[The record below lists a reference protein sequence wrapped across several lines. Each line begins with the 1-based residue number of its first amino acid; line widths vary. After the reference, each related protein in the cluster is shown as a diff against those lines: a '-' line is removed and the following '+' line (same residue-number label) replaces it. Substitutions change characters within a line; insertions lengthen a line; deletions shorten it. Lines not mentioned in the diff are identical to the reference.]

1 MKLSNKLGVIGWGV
15 LVIAFTGLGAL
26 AVGSAGFGWGQDYQL
41 LALRL
46 PRVLAAIIAGFAL
59 GVGGATQQ
67 GLFRNPLAD
76 PGLTGVFGGALLG
89 IAVLRAG
96 GGGWGWDH
104 TWAISAAAFAGAS
117 LISILLVLVGGRGS
131 TAKLLLTGLGLNAFA
146 AAGTLIIAN
155 LFSSSRDVLLSGI
168 TGDWLGLATV
178 SSIALPVGL
187 CVVAS
192 IFLLSQGRSL
202 DQLSLGEE
210 VAQTRGLNVSSVRRR
225 AILFTA
231 LAAAAATCLVGQ
243 VAFMGLIAPHCAR
256 LLIGP
261 RHKFMLPLAGL
272 IGALLLLLADT
283 LGRSLWPQTP
293 LSAAA
298 MTALIGAPVFIW
310 IASRHHE

>member
-1 MKLSNKLGVIGWGV
+1 MKNKFGIIGGGFLIIV
-15 LVIAFTGLGAL
+15 FVALIAL
-26 AVGSAGFGWGQDYQL
+26 ALGSAGFGWGKDYEL

-46 PRVLAAIIAGFAL
+46 PRVLAAVVAGFAL
-59 GVGGATQQ
+59 GVGGGTQQ

-89 IAVLRAG
+89 IAIMMAG
-96 GGGWGWDH
+96 GGSWVWEN
-104 TWAISAAAFAGAS
+104 TWAISAAAFVGAS
-117 LISILLVLVGGRGS
+117 FISILLVTIGGRGS
-131 TAKLLLTGLGLNAFA
+131 TSKLLLTGLGLNAFA

-168 TGDWLGLATV
+168 TGDWLGLATF
-178 SSIALPVGL
+178 SSITWPVGL
-187 CVVAS
+187 CLAAS
-192 IFLLSQGRSL
+192 ILLLVQGRAL

-210 VAQTRGLNVSSVRRR
+210 VAQTRGLDVNSLRRR
-225 AILFTA
+225 GILFTA

-243 VAFMGLIAPHCAR
+243 VAFVGLIAPHCAR

-261 RHKFMLPLAGL
+261 RHKFMLPLAGI
-272 IGALLLLLADT
+272 IGAILLLLADT

-298 MTALIGAPVFIW
+298 MTALLGAPVFIW

>member
-1 MKLSNKLGVIGWGV
+1 MVIV
-15 LVIAFTGLGAL
+15 FVALIAL
-26 AVGSAGFGWGQDYQL
+26 ALGSAGWGWGKDYEL

-46 PRVLAAIIAGFAL
+46 PRVLAAVVAGFAL
-59 GVGGATQQ
+59 GIGGGTQQ

-89 IAVLRAG
+89 IAILMAG
-96 GGGWGWDH
+96 GGSWIWEN
-104 TWAISAAAFAGAS
+104 TWAISLAAFAGAS
-117 LISILLVLVGGRGS
+117 LISILLVIVGGGGS
-131 TAKLLLTGLGLNAFA
+131 TSKLLLTGLGLNAFA

-168 TGDWLGLATV
+168 TGDWLGLATF
-178 SSIALPVGL
+178 SSVAWPMGL
-187 CVVAS
+187 CLTAA
-192 IFLLSQGRSL
+192 ILLLIQARAL

-210 VAQTRGLNVSSVRRR
+210 VAQTRGLNVNSVRRQG
-225 AILFTA
+225 ILFTA

-243 VAFMGLIAPHCAR
+243 VAFVGLIAPHCAR
-256 LLIGP
+256 VIIGP
-261 RHKFMLPLAGL
+261 RHKFMLPVAGL
-272 IGALLLLLADT
+272 IGAILLLLADT

-298 MTALIGAPVFIW
+298 MTALLGAPVFIW

>member
-1 MKLSNKLGVIGWGV
+1 MVIV
-15 LVIAFTGLGAL
+15 FVALIAL
-26 AVGSAGFGWGQDYQL
+26 ALGSAGWGWGKDYEL

-46 PRVLAAIIAGFAL
+46 PRVLAAVVAGFAL
-59 GVGGATQQ
+59 GIGGGTQQ

-89 IAVLRAG
+89 IAILMAG
-96 GGGWGWDH
+96 GGSWIWEN
-104 TWAISAAAFAGAS
+104 TWAISLAAFAGAS
-117 LISILLVLVGGRGS
+117 LISILLVIIGGGGS
-131 TAKLLLTGLGLNAFA
+131 TSKLLLTGLGLNAFA

-168 TGDWLGLATV
+168 TGDWLGLATL
-178 SSIALPVGL
+178 SSVAWPMGL
-187 CVVAS
+187 CLTAV
-192 IFLLSQGRSL
+192 ILLLIQARAL

-210 VAQTRGLNVSSVRRR
+210 VAQTRGLNVNSVRRQG
-225 AILFTA
+225 ILFTA

-243 VAFMGLIAPHCAR
+243 VAFVGLIAPHCAR
-256 LLIGP
+256 VVIGP
-261 RHKFMLPLAGL
+261 RHKFMLPVAGL
-272 IGALLLLLADT
+272 IGAILLLLADT

-298 MTALIGAPVFIW
+298 MTALLGAPVFIW

>member
-1 MKLSNKLGVIGWGV
+1 MKNKFGIIGWGFLLIV
-15 LVIAFTGLGAL
+15 SVALIAL
-26 AVGSAGFGWGQDYQL
+26 ALGSAGFGWGKDYEL

-46 PRVLAAIIAGFAL
+46 PRVFAAVIAGFAL
-59 GVGGATQQ
+59 GVGGGTQQ

-89 IAVLRAG
+89 IALLMAG
-96 GGGWGWDH
+96 GGSWIWEN
-104 TWAISAAAFAGAS
+104 TWAISLAAFAGAS
-117 LISILLVLVGGRGS
+117 LISILLVIVGGRGS
-131 TAKLLLTGLGLNAFA
+131 TSKLLLTGLGLNAFA

-168 TGDWLGLATV
+168 TGDWLGLATF
-178 SSIALPVGL
+178 SSIAWPVGL
-187 CVVAS
+187 CLTAS
-192 IFLLSQGRSL
+192 VLLLVQGRAL

-210 VAQTRGLNVSSVRRR
+210 VAQTRGLDVNSVRRR
-225 AILFTA
+225 GILLTA

-243 VAFMGLIAPHCAR
+243 VAFVGLIAPHCAR
-256 LLIGP
+256 ILIGP

-272 IGALLLLLADT
+272 IGAVLLLLADT

-298 MTALIGAPVFIW
+298 MTALLGAPVFIW

>member
-1 MKLSNKLGVIGWGV
+1 MKSNAKWGIIGWGV
-15 LVIAFTGLGAL
+15 LVIIFVGLWAL
-26 AVGSAGFGWGQDYQL
+26 ALGSAGFGWGQDYQF

-46 PRVLAAIIAGFAL
+46 PRVLAAVAAGFAL
-59 GVGGATQQ
+59 GVGGGTQQ

-89 IAVLRAG
+89 IALLMASSGSWV
-96 GGGWGWDH
+96 WEH
-104 TWAISAAAFAGAS
+104 TWAIPVAAFAGAS
-117 LISILLVLVGGRGS
+117 FISILLVVIGGRGS

-146 AAGTLIIAN
+146 AAGTLIVAH

-168 TGDWLGLATV
+168 TGDWLGLATI
-178 SSIALPVGL
+178 SSIAWPMGL
-187 CVVAS
+187 CLVAS
-192 IFLLSQGRSL
+192 LFLLTQGHSL

-210 VAQTRGLNVSSVRRR
+210 VAQTRGLVVNSIRRR
-225 AILFTA
+225 GILFTA

-243 VAFMGLIAPHCAR
+243 VAFVGLIAPHCAR

-298 MTALIGAPVFIW
+298 MTALLGAPVFIW

>member
-1 MKLSNKLGVIGWGV
+1 MKSSNKFVIIGWGI
-15 LVIAFTGLGAL
+15 LVIIFVGLSAL
-26 AVGSAGFGWGQDYQL
+26 ALGSAGFGWGQDYQL
-41 LALRL
+41 LALRM
-46 PRVLAAIIAGFAL
+46 PRVLAAIVAGFAL
-59 GVGGATQQ
+59 GVGGGTQQ

-89 IAVLRAG
+89 IALLMAG
-96 GGGWGWDH
+96 GGTWVWEH
-104 TWAISAAAFAGAS
+104 AWAISAAAFAGAS
-117 LISILLVLVGGRGS
+117 LISILLVVVGGRGS

-168 TGDWLGLATV
+168 TGDWLGLATL
-178 SSIALPVGL
+178 SSIAWPMGL
-187 CVVAS
+187 CLGAS
-192 IFLLSQGRSL
+192 ILLLIQGRSL
-202 DQLSLGEE
+202 DQLSLGED
-210 VAQTRGLNVSSVRRR
+210 VAQTRGVDVNSIRRR
-225 AILFTA
+225 GILFTA

-243 VAFMGLIAPHCAR
+243 VAFVGLIAPHCAR

-272 IGALLLLLADT
+272 IGAIILLLADT

-298 MTALIGAPVFIW
+298 MTALLGAPVFIW

>member
-1 MKLSNKLGVIGWGV
+1 MVIV
-15 LVIAFTGLGAL
+15 FVALIAL
-26 AVGSAGFGWGQDYQL
+26 ALGSAGWGWGKDYEL

-46 PRVLAAIIAGFAL
+46 PRVLAAVVAGFAL
-59 GVGGATQQ
+59 GIGGGTQQ

-89 IAVLRAG
+89 IAILMAG
-96 GGGWGWDH
+96 GGSWIWEN
-104 TWAISAAAFAGAS
+104 TWAISLAAFAGAS
-117 LISILLVLVGGRGS
+117 LISILLVIIGGGGS
-131 TAKLLLTGLGLNAFA
+131 TSKLLLTGLGLNAFA

-168 TGDWLGLATV
+168 TGDWLGLATF
-178 SSIALPVGL
+178 SSVAWPMGL
-187 CVVAS
+187 CLTAA
-192 IFLLSQGRSL
+192 ILLLIQARAL

-210 VAQTRGLNVSSVRRR
+210 VAQTRGLNVNSVRRQG
-225 AILFTA
+225 ILFTA

-243 VAFMGLIAPHCAR
+243 VAFVGLIAPHCAR
-256 LLIGP
+256 VVIGP
-261 RHKFMLPLAGL
+261 RHKFMLPVAGL
-272 IGALLLLLADT
+272 IGAILLLLADT

-298 MTALIGAPVFIW
+298 MTALLGAPVFIW

>member
-1 MKLSNKLGVIGWGV
+1 MRNKLGIISGGL
-15 LVIAFTGLGAL
+15 LVIVFVALIAL
-26 AVGSAGFGWGQDYQL
+26 ALGSAGWGWGKDYEL

-46 PRVLAAIIAGFAL
+46 PRVLAAVVAGFAL
-59 GVGGATQQ
+59 GIGGGTQQ

-89 IAVLRAG
+89 IAILMAG
-96 GGGWGWDH
+96 GGSWIWEN
-104 TWAISAAAFAGAS
+104 TWAISLAAFAGAS
-117 LISILLVLVGGRGS
+117 LISILLVIIGGGGS
-131 TAKLLLTGLGLNAFA
+131 TSKLLLTGLGLNAFA

-168 TGDWLGLATV
+168 TGDWLGLATF
-178 SSIALPVGL
+178 SSVAWPMGL
-187 CVVAS
+187 CLTAA
-192 IFLLSQGRSL
+192 ILLLIQARAL

-210 VAQTRGLNVSSVRRR
+210 VAQTRGLNVNSVRRQG
-225 AILFTA
+225 ILFTA

-243 VAFMGLIAPHCAR
+243 VAFVGLIAPHCAR
-256 LLIGP
+256 VVIGP
-261 RHKFMLPLAGL
+261 RHKFMLPVAGL
-272 IGALLLLLADT
+272 IGAILLLLADT

-298 MTALIGAPVFIW
+298 MTALLGAPVFIW

>member
-1 MKLSNKLGVIGWGV
+1 M
-15 LVIAFTGLGAL
+15 
-26 AVGSAGFGWGQDYQL
+26 GSAGFGWGQDYQL

-46 PRVLAAIIAGFAL
+46 PRVLAAVVAGFAL
-59 GVGGATQQ
+59 GVGGGTQQ

-89 IAVLRAG
+89 IAIMMAG
-96 GGGWGWDH
+96 GGSWIWEN
-104 TWAISAAAFAGAS
+104 TWAISTAAFAGAS
-117 LISILLVLVGGRGS
+117 FISILLVMVGGRGS
-131 TAKLLLTGLGLNAFA
+131 TSKLLLTGLGLNAFA

-168 TGDWLGLATV
+168 TGDWLGLATL
-178 SSIALPVGL
+178 SSIAWPMGL
-187 CVVAS
+187 CLVAS
-192 IFLLSQGRSL
+192 FLLLVQARAL

-210 VAQTRGLNVSSVRRR
+210 VAQTRGLNVNSIRRR
-225 AILFTA
+225 GILLTA

-243 VAFMGLIAPHCAR
+243 VAFVGLIAPHCAR

-272 IGALLLLLADT
+272 IGAILLLLADT

-298 MTALIGAPVFIW
+298 MTALLGAPVFIW

>member
-1 MKLSNKLGVIGWGV
+1 MVIV
-15 LVIAFTGLGAL
+15 FVALIAL
-26 AVGSAGFGWGQDYQL
+26 ALGSAGWGWGKDYEL

-46 PRVLAAIIAGFAL
+46 PRVLAAVVAGFAL
-59 GVGGATQQ
+59 GIGGGTQQ

-89 IAVLRAG
+89 IAILMAG
-96 GGGWGWDH
+96 GGSWIWEN
-104 TWAISAAAFAGAS
+104 TWAISLAAFAGAS
-117 LISILLVLVGGRGS
+117 LISILLVIVGGGGS
-131 TAKLLLTGLGLNAFA
+131 TSKLLLTGLGLNAFA

-168 TGDWLGLATV
+168 TGDWLGLATL
-178 SSIALPVGL
+178 SSVAWPMGL
-187 CVVAS
+187 CLTAA
-192 IFLLSQGRSL
+192 ILLLIQARAL

-210 VAQTRGLNVSSVRRR
+210 VAQTRGLNVNSVRRQG
-225 AILFTA
+225 ILFTA

-243 VAFMGLIAPHCAR
+243 VAFVGLIAPHCAR
-256 LLIGP
+256 VVIGP
-261 RHKFMLPLAGL
+261 RHKFMLPVAGL
-272 IGALLLLLADT
+272 IGAILLLLADT

-298 MTALIGAPVFIW
+298 MTALLGAPVFIW

>member
-1 MKLSNKLGVIGWGV
+1 MVIV
-15 LVIAFTGLGAL
+15 FVALIAL
-26 AVGSAGFGWGQDYQL
+26 AIGSAGWGWGKDYEL

-46 PRVLAAIIAGFAL
+46 PRVLAAVVAGFAL
-59 GVGGATQQ
+59 GIGGGTQQ

-89 IAVLRAG
+89 IAILMAG
-96 GGGWGWDH
+96 GGSWIWEN
-104 TWAISAAAFAGAS
+104 TWAISLAAFAGAS
-117 LISILLVLVGGRGS
+117 LISILLVIIGGGGS
-131 TAKLLLTGLGLNAFA
+131 TSKLLLTGLGLNAFA

-168 TGDWLGLATV
+168 TGDWLGLATF
-178 SSIALPVGL
+178 SSVAWPMGL
-187 CVVAS
+187 CLTAA
-192 IFLLSQGRSL
+192 ILLLIQARAL

-210 VAQTRGLNVSSVRRR
+210 VAQTRGLNVNSVRRQG
-225 AILFTA
+225 ILFTA

-243 VAFMGLIAPHCAR
+243 VAFVGLIAPHCAR
-256 LLIGP
+256 VVIGP
-261 RHKFMLPLAGL
+261 RHKFMLPVAGL
-272 IGALLLLLADT
+272 IGAILLLLADT

-298 MTALIGAPVFIW
+298 MTALLGAPVFIW

>member
-1 MKLSNKLGVIGWGV
+1 MVIV
-15 LVIAFTGLGAL
+15 FIALIAL
-26 AVGSAGFGWGQDYQL
+26 ALGSAGWGWGKDYEL

-46 PRVLAAIIAGFAL
+46 PRVLAAVVAGFAL
-59 GVGGATQQ
+59 GIGGGTQQ

-89 IAVLRAG
+89 IAILMAG
-96 GGGWGWDH
+96 GGSWIWEH
-104 TWAISAAAFAGAS
+104 TWAIPVAAFVGAS
-117 LISILLVLVGGRGS
+117 FISILLVVVGGRGS
-131 TAKLLLTGLGLNAFA
+131 TSKLLLTGLGLNAFA

-168 TGDWLGLATV
+168 TGDWLGLATL
-178 SSIALPVGL
+178 SSIMWPIGL
-187 CVVAS
+187 CLTAS
-192 IFLLSQGRSL
+192 ILLLVQARAL

-210 VAQTRGLNVSSVRRR
+210 VAQTRGLEVNSVRRR
-225 AILFTA
+225 GILLTA

-243 VAFMGLIAPHCAR
+243 VAFVGLIAPHCAR

-298 MTALIGAPVFIW
+298 MTALLGAPVFIW